1 MPPWLGLAL
10 LLMLALGA
18 FMLWGGFA
26 IAWDATHPP
35 RKGLAWALATKRPAS
50 PDDLQLESTET
61 SLPGLDGVPCPAWHV
76 RGAGGPD
83 APVLLMVHGW
93 GRSRW
98 DSLARISP
106 LLPCIRE
113 AWLPDLPAHGE
124 HTGTRSWV
132 GVREPE
138 AVAAM
143 LGEIAVQCPGCPV
156 LVCGHSLGAGVALR
170 GAARAA
176 KGGVPVVGVIMLSPY
191 RDLHSPLPGRLALR
205 DLPTQPFTAL
215 AVWMLRRV
223 GCMDAPLDRD
233 AAAIALPTFIATC
246 EDDAISPVVDAT
258 MIEEAMPNATL
269 LVLPGDRHD
278 DPGAADPQRFA
289 DSMQAFVRGLSS
301 SSRA

>member
-1 MPPWLGLAL
+1 
-10 LLMLALGA
+10 
-18 FMLWGGFA
+18 
-26 IAWDATHPP
+26 
-35 RKGLAWALATKRPAS
+35 
-50 PDDLQLESTET
+50 
-61 SLPGLDGVPCPAWHV
+61 
-76 RGAGGPD
+76 
-83 APVLLMVHGW
+83 
-93 GRSRW
+93 
-98 DSLARISP
+98 
-106 LLPCIRE
+106 
-113 AWLPDLPAHGE
+113 
-124 HTGTRSWV
+124 
-132 GVREPE
+132 
-138 AVAAM
+138 
-143 LGEIAVQCPGCPV
+143 
-156 LVCGHSLGAGVALR
+156 
-170 GAARAA
+170 
-176 KGGVPVVGVIMLSPY
+176 MLSPY

-223 GCMDAPLDRD
+223 GCMDAPLERD